1 MLPTLGSLGALAQA
15 HELPEAAAT
24 AIAVAWCVGEYT
36 ARASTWRQGAPKRPS
51 GSLDR
56 ATYPII
62 GAGILV
68 GLLSDLFAFLSGVGG
83 YLPAWTAIAGAAI
96 AAIGLGVRG
105 WALRTL
111 GRFFTMPITIAP
123 DHRIVRG
130 GPYRWIRHPSYTGG
144 FLTALGLALAL
155 GTIAGLVVTFVAL
168 TAVYVYRIQ
177 REEAALV
184 ARFGEEY
191 RRYASETYRM
201 LPILY

>member
-1 MLPTLGSLGALAQA
+1 MFGWLGGLVAGHEVETALGTAVALAW
-15 HELPEAAAT
+15 L
-24 AIAVAWCVGEYT
+24 IGEYL
-36 ARASTWRQGAPKRPS
+36 ARRSTWKQGAPKRPPTS
-51 GSLDR
+51 MDR
-56 ATYPII
+56 GTYPII
-62 GAGILV
+62 AVGVVTGLV
-68 GLLSDLFAFLSGVGG
+68 ADLLGFLSGLGG
-83 YLPAWTAIAGAAI
+83 YLPTALSIAGVVVAGAGLAI
-96 AAIGLGVRG
+96 RG

-155 GTIAGLVVTFVAL
+155 GTIAGLVVTFVSL